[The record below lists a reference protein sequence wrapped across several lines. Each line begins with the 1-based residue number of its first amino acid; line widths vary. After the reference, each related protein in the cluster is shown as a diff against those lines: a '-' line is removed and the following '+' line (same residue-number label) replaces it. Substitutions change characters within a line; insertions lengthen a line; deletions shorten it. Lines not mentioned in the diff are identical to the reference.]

1 MDLHKQAIVDQII
14 AKANI
19 SELIEQTKEIQRLL
33 LEVAVTTT
41 DKAKEKIH
49 LLETLLEGY
58 YPIQYYLLE
67 RGLEPLR
74 DEQEM
79 INCLVYLICESD
91 ELGYDFIEVTN
102 SNGEQALAFHKD
114 VLDDWLDMPFSFHK
128 DVLDDRLDMPF

>member
-1 MDLHKQAIVDQII
+1 MDLHKQSIVDQII
-14 AKANI
+14 AKATI
-19 SELIEQTKEIQRLL
+19 SELIEQTKIQRLL

-41 DKAKEKIH
+41 DEAKEKIH

-67 RGLEPLR
+67 RDLEPLR

-79 INCLVYLICESD
+79 IDCLVYLICESD
-91 ELGYDFIEVTN
+91 ELGYGFIEVTN

-114 VLDDWLDMPFSFHK
+114 VLDDWLDMPF
-128 DVLDDRLDMPF
+128 

>member
-102 SNGEQALAFHKD
+102 RNGEQALAFHKD

>member
-79 INCLVYLICESD
+79 IDCLVYLICESD

>member
-67 RGLEPLR
+67 RDLEPLR

-79 INCLVYLICESD
+79 IDCLVYLICESD

>member
-1 MDLHKQAIVDQII
+1 MDLHKQAIEDQII

-67 RGLEPLR
+67 RDLEPLR

-79 INCLVYLICESD
+79 IDCLVYLICESD

-128 DVLDDRLDMPF
+128 DVLDDRLYMPF

>member
-67 RGLEPLR
+67 RDLEPLR

-79 INCLVYLICESD
+79 IDCLVYLICESD

-114 VLDDWLDMPFSFHK
+114 VLDDWLDMPF
-128 DVLDDRLDMPF
+128 

>member
-1 MDLHKQAIVDQII
+1 MDLHEQSIVDQII
-14 AKANI
+14 AKATI
-19 SELIEQTKEIQRLL
+19 SELIEQTKIQRLL

-67 RGLEPLR
+67 RDLEPLR

-79 INCLVYLICESD
+79 IDCLVYLICESD
-91 ELGYDFIEVTN
+91 ELGYGFIEVTN

-114 VLDDWLDMPFSFHK
+114 VLDDWLDMPF
-128 DVLDDRLDMPF
+128 